1 MGRQVK
7 KGEKGITIIA
17 PTPIKKK
24 QMREVLDENR
34 RPVLDEKGE
43 PVFKEVEVKLPRFKA
58 ITVFDIAQT
67 VGEPIE
73 LLEPEELREA
83 VKDYDLFMKAIT
95 EISSVP
101 IRFDEISGNAK
112 GYYHTEKKEIVI
124 KKEMSESQTI
134 KTAIHESAHAR
145 LHDKALTGQSE
156 VKKDRLTKEV
166 EAESVAY
173 CVCSSLGLDTS
184 DYSFPYIA
192 GWSSDKNIKELK
204 MSMDTIRHTAGDMI
218 DALSEKI
225 QELTSERKTELE
237 KEQKKLLIPAM
248 EAAGYRYKE
257 QDWLD
262 GILRFMPDGIH
273 EVSGPL
279 YAESWDDVREW
290 LDQRILTEPLDKE
303 RIGRVLHPEQFD
315 KTSEQMMF
323 EMTGTR
329 FSLYQIPADSPGW
342 AYKFTGIEA
351 LQKQGLDVKA
361 SDYECVYSGQMLPSD
376 NLDTLCSM
384 FNDNYPADF
393 KSHSLSVSDV
403 IVTNQG
409 AELHSYYI
417 DSFGF

>member
-1 MGRQVK
+1 M
-7 KGEKGITIIA
+7 
-17 PTPIKKK
+17 
-24 QMREVLDENR
+24 
-34 RPVLDEKGE
+34 
-43 PVFKEVEVKLPRFKA
+43 KLPRFKA

-95 EISSVP
+95 EISSIP

-204 MSMDTIRHTAGDMI
+204 MSMDTIRHTVGDMI
-218 DALSEKI
+218 DALSEK
-225 QELTSERKTELE
+225 
-237 KEQKKLLIPAM
+237 
-248 EAAGYRYKE
+248 YR
-257 QDWLD
+257 
-262 GILRFMPDGIH
+262 
-273 EVSGPL
+273 
-279 YAESWDDVREW
+279 
-290 LDQRILTEPLDKE
+290 
-303 RIGRVLHPEQFD
+303 
-315 KTSEQMMF
+315 
-323 EMTGTR
+323 
-329 FSLYQIPADSPGW
+329 
-342 AYKFTGIEA
+342 
-351 LQKQGLDVKA
+351 
-361 SDYECVYSGQMLPSD
+361 
-376 NLDTLCSM
+376 N
-384 FNDNYPADF
+384 
-393 KSHSLSVSDV
+393 
-403 IVTNQG
+403 
-409 AELHSYYI
+409 
-417 DSFGF
+417 